1 MKVCLDICCLKRA
14 FDSQEQALV
23 RLETEAVMA
32 VLSRQ
37 QADIVLVRTPA
48 QLLENALNPVQ
59 WRREAVEL
67 WLLQDVAEPVAEH
80 ELASRTGEL
89 MEMGF
94 KGFDALHLACA
105 EAVDADVLLTVDER
119 FLRKAQARAADL
131 RVRVISPIT
140 LIQEVV

>member
-1 MKVCLDICCLKRA
+1 MKVCLDICCLKRP

-32 VLSRQ
+32 ILSLQ
-37 QADIVLVRTPA
+37 GDDIVLVRTPA

-67 WLLQDVAEPVAEH
+67 WLLQDAFEPVTEAD
-80 ELASRTGEL
+80 LASRTGEL
-89 MEMGF
+89 VEMEF

-105 EAVDADVLLTVDER
+105 EAVGADVLLTVDER
-119 FLRKAQARAADL
+119 FLRKAQARATDL

-140 LIQEVV
+140 FIQEVV

>member
-1 MKVCLDICCLKRA
+1 MKVCLDVCCLKRP

-23 RLETEAVMA
+23 RLDTEAVMA
-32 VLSRQ
+32 ILSLE
-37 QADIVLVRTPA
+37 QADIVLLRTPA

-67 WLLQDVAEPVAEH
+67 WLLQDIAELVAER
-80 ELASRTGEL
+80 ELMNRTGEL
-89 MEMGF
+89 MELGF

-105 EAVDADVLLTVDER
+105 EAVGADVLLTVDER
-119 FLRKAQARAADL
+119 FLRRARAQATDL

-140 LIQEVV
+140 FIQEVV

>member
-1 MKVCLDICCLKRA
+1 VKVCLDICCLKRP

-32 VLSRQ
+32 ILSLQ
-37 QADIVLVRTPA
+37 GDDIVLVRTPA

-67 WLLQDVAEPVAEH
+67 WLLQDAFEPVTEAD
-80 ELASRTGEL
+80 LASRTGEL
-89 MEMGF
+89 VEMEF

-105 EAVDADVLLTVDER
+105 EAVGADVLLTVDER
-119 FLRKAQARAADL
+119 FLRKAQARATDL

-140 LIQEVV
+140 FIQEVV

>member
-1 MKVCLDICCLKRA
+1 MKVCLDVCCLKRP

-67 WLLQDVAEPVAEH
+67 WLLQDVAEQVPEH

-94 KGFDALHLACA
+94 KGFDALHLAYA
-105 EAVDADVLLTVDER
+105 EAVGADVLLTVDER
-119 FLRKAQARAADL
+119 FLRKAKARAADL
-131 RVRVISPIT
+131 RVRVISPIA
-140 LIQEVV
+140 LIQEVD